1 MNCASSALV
10 IKTDG
15 LACGGHDNE
24 RGHSGMTAFDDKYM
38 THRRHIAWR
47 GLIIADA
54 IQGALGWGVTRN
66 VKTVLD
72 LGCATGD
79 IVAGFKG
86 HGVHAIGVD
95 NSPAAGGLLDPY
107 NFIRADIRTPPGGW
121 SWTPDYLPG
130 DQLGAD
136 LVICLEVLSVVG
148 IADHGP
154 IVRNVARLGRQA
166 LLVNHL
172 DPVDAERLVRYDW
185 VPDADATRRLRHLL
199 EPWATKQAMK
209 ALYRTGEFWR
219 KRPPESGDSR
229 PESRAAGAPPAGR
242 APSGNPG
249 DPIFRLAHGMTC
261 ENFGVKNPYDRPD
274 GHGNG
279 DGI

>member
-1 MNCASSALV
+1 
-10 IKTDG
+10 
-15 LACGGHDNE
+15 
-24 RGHSGMTAFDDKYM
+24 MTAFDDKYM

-47 GLIIADA
+47 GPIIADA
-54 IQGALGWGVTRN
+54 IQGALPVDEIS
-66 VKTVLD
+66 TVLD

-79 IVAGFKG
+79 IAAALRAL
-86 HGVHAIGVD
+86 GVRAWGLD
-95 NSPAAGGLLDPY
+95 SSPAAGECLPWQHMIYCD
-107 NFIRADIRTPPGGW
+107 ICHADQFLRQGW
-121 SWTPDYLPG
+121 EHDLGTKLPV
-130 DQLGAD
+130 A
-136 LVICLEVLSVVG
+136 LVICLEVLSVVPDEARG
-148 IADHGP
+148 DIL
-154 IVRNVARLGRQA
+154 RNAMRLGRI

-172 DPVDAERLVRYDW
+172 RVKDAAALRCQGWTLDHT
-185 VPDADATRRLRHLL
+185 ATARLRHLL